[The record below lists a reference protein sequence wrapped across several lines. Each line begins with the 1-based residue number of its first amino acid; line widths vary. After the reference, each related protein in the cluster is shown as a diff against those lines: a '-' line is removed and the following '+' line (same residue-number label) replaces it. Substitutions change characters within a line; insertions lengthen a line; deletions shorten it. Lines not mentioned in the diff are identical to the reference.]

1 MSCSLAESG
10 RTESFLV
17 PASSLLPSAQNNPSA
32 TLAYVATPQPL
43 LWSWNMF
50 LTLLKASGTEEEA
63 AAERLLL
70 PENRSHLGLGIG
82 KVPAALVSG
91 GSLGAD
97 QQLPSLH

>member
-1 MSCSLAESG
+1 
-10 RTESFLV
+10 
-17 PASSLLPSAQNNPSA
+17 
-32 TLAYVATPQPL
+32 
-43 LWSWNMF
+43 MF
-50 LTLLKASGTEEEA
+50 LTLMKASGTEEEA